1 LNKNHQ
7 DVVFMLWGAYAQKKG
22 AKIDSKKH
30 LVLKAVHPSPL
41 SANKGPGFFGHKH
54 FSLAN
59 AWLKE
64 KGIKQI
70 NWADL
75 PHPSDA

>member
-1 LNKNHQ
+1 
-7 DVVFMLWGAYAQKKG
+7 MLWGAYAQKKG
-22 AKIDSKKH
+22 AKIDQKKH

-41 SANKGPGFFGHKH
+41 SANKSPGFFGHKH

-59 AWLKE
+59 SWLKG
-64 KGIKQI
+64 KGIKEI

-75 PHPSDA
+75 PQQDDAKENMN